1 MNTQKVW
8 LITGASR
15 GMGLEVV
22 KEVLNKGDK
31 VIAVFRNI
39 EHLIQVIGENSAN
52 FLALKVDISNDNVV
66 KEAIEK
72 GIGYFGTIDVVLNNA
87 GYYLV
92 GSIEEISDEEFRR
105 TVDVNLFGMANVI
118 RHTMPFMRNQRSGH
132 IINISSNMGYIGY
145 AHTGSYN
152 ASKFA
157 VIGLSEALAQ
167 EVKPFGV
174 NITVVAPGM
183 FCTDFMS
190 EATLVA
196 TENKIEDYLLE
207 DHIRTLQ
214 SFHGHQPGD
223 PVKLAQVLYYI
234 SNLDIPPL
242 HLILG
247 KDSYESIIQ
256 QRKNEMAE
264 MEQWKSLSF
273 STDFK

>member
-1 MNTQKVW
+1 MIKQKVW

-22 KEVLNKGDK
+22 KEVLNRGDK
-31 VIAVFRNI
+31 VIAVSRNI
-39 EHLIQVIGENSAN
+39 QHLPQFVGENNAD
-52 FLALKVDISNDNVV
+52 FIALKVDITNDNDV

-72 GIGYFGTIDVVLNNA
+72 GIEYFGAIDVVLNNA

-92 GSIEEISDEEFRR
+92 GSIEEISDEEFRK

-118 RHTMPFMRNQRSGH
+118 RHAMPFLRNQRSGH

-145 AHTGSYN
+145 ANTGSYN

-167 EVKPFGV
+167 EVKPFGINV
-174 NITVVAPGM
+174 TVVAPGM
-183 FCTDFMS
+183 FRTDFMS
-190 EATLVA
+190 ETTLVA
-196 TENKIEDYLLE
+196 AENKIEDYHLE
-207 DHIRTLQ
+207 EHITTLQ
-214 SFHGHQPGD
+214 NFHGHQPGD
-223 PVKLAQVLYYI
+223 PVKLAQVLYNI
-234 SNLDIPPL
+234 SNLNVPPL

-247 KDSYESIIQ
+247 KDSYESIIE
-256 QRKNEMAE
+256 QRKNEIKE
-264 MEQWKSLSF
+264 LEQWKNLSF

>member
-1 MNTQKVW
+1 MIKQKVW

-22 KEVLNKGDK
+22 KEVLNRGDK
-31 VIAVFRNI
+31 VIAVSRNI
-39 EHLIQVIGENSAN
+39 QHLPQFVGENNAD
-52 FLALKVDISNDNVV
+52 FIALKVDITNDNDV

-72 GIGYFGTIDVVLNNA
+72 GIEYFGAIDVVLNNA

-92 GSIEEISDEEFRR
+92 GSIEEISDEEFRK

-118 RHTMPFMRNQRSGH
+118 RHAMPFLRNQRSGH

-145 AHTGSYN
+145 ANTGSYN

-167 EVKPFGV
+167 EVKPFGINV
-174 NITVVAPGM
+174 TVVAPGM
-183 FCTDFMS
+183 FRTDFMS
-190 EATLVA
+190 ETTLVA
-196 TENKIEDYLLE
+196 AENKIEDYHLE
-207 DHIRTLQ
+207 EHITTLQ

-223 PVKLAQVLYYI
+223 PVKLAQVLYNI
-234 SNLDIPPL
+234 SNLNVPPL

-247 KDSYESIIQ
+247 KDSYESIIE
-256 QRKNEMAE
+256 QRKNEIKE
-264 MEQWKSLSF
+264 LEQWKNLSF